1 MLLNGHKFVYKYS
14 GLDDNLVKI
23 QGHLCYAKNNKIIY
37 IYFFFDR
44 ETRRENENK
53 TLYLSLLPGWFFKRI
68 IGKNLICKESCA
80 IKIAIQFQE

>member
-37 IYFFFDR
+37 IYIF
-44 ETRRENENK
+44 
-53 TLYLSLLPGWFFKRI
+53 L
-68 IGKNLICKESCA
+68 IGKPEEKMRTKLYI
-80 IKIAIQFQE
+80 